1 MAEGTHVKSSNLRRL
16 LIDGKILTDE
26 SEPFVIAEI
35 GHNHQG
41 NLSQAIKLIRA
52 AATAGASAAKFQ
64 KRSNKTLFTPNA
76 FNQPYNSE
84 NAFGETY
91 GLHRESLEFGEPEYR
106 ACILEARKS
115 GITFFATA
123 FDFSSA
129 DFLEQLDVP
138 VYKIA
143 SGDLSNTPLLKYIA
157 KFNKPMIISTGGAT
171 FEMIDEAVNEI
182 RQYHNNFAI
191 LQCTASYPASF
202 DQLNLRV
209 ISALRDRYPENI
221 IGYSGHDN
229 GISMALAAY
238 VLGARVIE
246 KHFTLN
252 RSLKG
257 TDHAFSLEPPGL
269 TKMVRDLKRANEALG
284 DGIKKIYENEIAPI
298 NKMSKMIVSK
308 KFLDIGHRL
317 TVEDLEFRSPGGGG
331 LPPSSLGLVL
341 GKRLLVSLSE
351 YEPIKLENL
360 R

>member
-1 MAEGTHVKSSNLRRL
+1 MKSSSLRQL
-16 LIDGKILTDE
+16 IIDGKTYNDQ
-26 SEPFVIAEI
+26 SEPFIIAEI

-41 NLSQAIKLIRA
+41 DLNQAIELIRA

-64 KRSNKTLFTPNA
+64 KRFNKTLFTPSA
-76 FNQPYNSE
+76 YNQPYNSE

-91 GLHRESLEFGEPEYR
+91 GLHREFLEFGESEYQ
-106 ACILEARKS
+106 ACILEARKC

-129 DFLEQLDVP
+129 NFLEQLGIP
-138 VYKIA
+138 LYKIA
-143 SGDLSNTPLLKYIA
+143 SGDLQNTPLLKHVA

-171 FEMIDEAVNEI
+171 LEMIDTAVKAI
-182 RQYHNNFAI
+182 REQHNNFAI

-202 DQLNLRV
+202 NQLNLRV
-209 ISALRDRYPENI
+209 ISTLRDRYPENV

-229 GISMALAAY
+229 GISMALVAY

-269 TKMVRDLKRANEALG
+269 TKLVRDLKRAKLALG
-284 DGIKKIYENEIAPI
+284 DGVKKIYENEIAPI
-298 NKMSKMIVSK
+298 TKMSKSIVSK
-308 KFLDIGHRL
+308 RFLGVGHQL
-317 TVEDLEFRSPGGGG
+317 TIEDVEFRSPGGG
-331 LPPSSLGLVL
+331 LPPSSLDLIL
-341 GKRLLVSLSE
+341 GKRLLVPLNE
-351 YEPIKLENL
+351 YEPINL
-360 R
+360 DNLH